1 MTTVSASSS
10 DLPTRSTVTAS
21 DGVRLAV
28 HAYTGIDPRR
38 PTILA
43 IHGYPDNHH
52 LWDGVAEH
60 LSEHRNGQYNF
71 VAYDVRGAGESTRP
85 AGRSN
90 YRFPQLISDVG
101 AVIDSLG
108 VGRVHLLAHDWGSI
122 QGWAAVTDETVM
134 GKVASFT
141 SISGPHLNYAGKFLR
156 SARTPRALFDVIRQ
170 FLASGYIWFFLTPGL
185 PELMVRAG
193 VGVKVVEAFG
203 RIGNSSTR
211 TRAGESVRATGD
223 YVNGLNLYRANM
235 PAPFLAP
242 GAELPETTVPV
253 QVLVPRKDIFVT
265 PALQRYTGSIPLGSR
280 VVPIEGGHWVV
291 TARPDVIAR
300 LASEWIDR
308 HVGETAPASA
318 GIMRTGPRDVRGKLA
333 LVTGAGAGIGRATA
347 IELARRGADTVV
359 IVDRDL
365 AAAEETA
372 VAVREAGAGAAV
384 YQADVSDDTAINSLA
399 AQVNDEH
406 GVVDILVN
414 NAGIGMAGRFLET
427 TPAHWDNILAVNLRG
442 VLNGSRA
449 FATQMVDRGEG
460 GTIINVSSAAA
471 FLPSK
476 SMIAYGTTK
485 AAVLAFS
492 ESLRADLAD
501 DGITVTAVCPGFVN
515 TNIAK
520 STVYAGMTADEQERA
535 RHRADAAYRRRNY
548 TPEATAKAI
557 VKAVKSGPPVVPIAA
572 ESKLGYAMRRI
583 SPSLIR
589 LLARY
594 DIRQS

>member
-1 MTTVSASSS
+1 MTRT
-10 DLPTRSTVTAS
+10 TVTAS
-21 DGVRLAV
+21 DGITLAV
-28 HAYTGIDPRR
+28 HAYTEIDPQR
-38 PTILA
+38 PTVLA

-52 LWDGVAEH
+52 LWDGVAGQ
-60 LSEHRNGQYNF
+60 LSDHHNGKYNV
-71 VAYDVRGAGESTRP
+71 VAYDVRGAGESARP

-90 YRFPQLISDVG
+90 YRFSQLISDTG

-134 GKVASFT
+134 SKIASFT
-141 SISGPHLNYAGKFLR
+141 SISGPHLQYAGKFLR
-156 SARTPRALFDVIRQ
+156 SPRTPRGVFDVVRQ
-170 FLASGYIWFFLTPGL
+170 FLASGYIWFFLCPGL
-185 PELMVRAG
+185 PELMIRSG
-193 VGVKVVEAFG
+193 LGVKVIEAFG

-211 TRAGESVRATGD
+211 TQDLCDAVRSTAD

-242 GAELPETTVPV
+242 GAQLPQTTVAV
-253 QVLVPRKDIFVT
+253 QVLVPRMDMFVT
-265 PALQRYTGSIPLGSR
+265 PALQRFTGSIPLGSR

-300 LASEWIDR
+300 LTSEWIDR
-308 HVGETAPASA
+308 VVDGAAPDKQSA
-318 GIMRTGPRDVRGKLA
+318 VRTGPRDVRGKLA

-347 IELARRGADTVV
+347 VELARHGAGTVV

-372 VAVREAGAGAAV
+372 AAVRDAGAGAAV
-384 YQADVSDDTAINSLA
+384 YQADVSDDTAINELA
-399 AQVNDEH
+399 AQVNNEH

-427 TPAHWDNILAVNLRG
+427 TPAHWDDILAINLRG

-520 STVYAGMTADEQERA
+520 STVYAGMTAGEQDRA
-535 RHRADAAYRRRNY
+535 RHGADAAYRRRNY

-557 VKAVKSGPPVVPIAA
+557 VKAVKSGPPVLPIAA
-572 ESKLGYAMRRI
+572 ESRVGYAMRRI

-594 DIRQS
+594 DIRQK

>member
-1 MTTVSASSS
+1 MTTISAP
-10 DLPTRSTVTAS
+10 PTRTTVTAS
-21 DGVRLAV
+21 DGVALAV
-28 HAYTGIDPRR
+28 HAYTEIDRQR
-38 PTILA
+38 PTVLA

-52 LWDGVAEH
+52 LWDGVAAH
-60 LSEHRNGQYNF
+60 LGGHHNDRYNF
-71 VAYDVRGAGESTRP
+71 AAYDVRGAGESARP
-85 AGRSN
+85 PGRSG

-108 VGRVHLLAHDWGSI
+108 VDQVHLLAHDWGSI
-122 QGWAAVTDETVM
+122 QGWAAVTDDAVM
-134 GKVASFT
+134 SKIASFT

-156 SARTPRALFDVIRQ
+156 SPRTPRGVFDVVRQ
-170 FLASGYIWFFLTPGL
+170 LLASGYIWFFLSPGL
-185 PELMVRAG
+185 PELMIRSG
-193 VGVKVVEAFG
+193 LGVKVIEAFG

-211 TRAGESVRATGD
+211 TESRAPVRSTGD

-242 GAELPETTVPV
+242 GAQLPATKVPV

-265 PALQRYTGSIPLGSR
+265 PALQRFTGSIPLGSR
-280 VVPIEGGHWVV
+280 VIPIEGGHWVV
-291 TARPDVIAR
+291 TSRPDVIAR
-300 LASEWIDR
+300 LTSEWIDR
-308 HVGETAPASA
+308 VVSGAASPSASVVG
-318 GIMRTGPRDVRGKLA
+318 TGRRDVRGKLA

-347 IELARRGADTVV
+347 LELARKGARAVM

-372 VAVREAGAGAAV
+372 AAVRDVGTDAAV
-384 YQADVSDDTAINSLA
+384 YQADVGDETAMNKLA

-406 GVVDILVN
+406 GVVDVLVN

-449 FATQMVDRGEG
+449 FGTQMVDRGQG

-501 DGITVTAVCPGFVN
+501 EGITVTAVCPGFVN

-520 STVYAGMTADEQERA
+520 STVYAGLTVDEQERA
-535 RHRADAAYRRRNY
+535 RHKADAAYRRRNY

-557 VKAVKSGPPVVPIAA
+557 VKAVKTGPPVLPIAA
-572 ESKLGYAMRRI
+572 ESRVGYAMRRI
-583 SPSLIR
+583 SPSLVR

-594 DIRQS
+594 DLRQK

>member
-1 MTTVSASSS
+1 
-10 DLPTRSTVTAS
+10 
-21 DGVRLAV
+21 
-28 HAYTGIDPRR
+28 
-38 PTILA
+38 
-43 IHGYPDNHH
+43 
-52 LWDGVAEH
+52 
-60 LSEHRNGQYNF
+60 
-71 VAYDVRGAGESTRP
+71 
-85 AGRSN
+85 
-90 YRFPQLISDVG
+90 
-101 AVIDSLG
+101 
-108 VGRVHLLAHDWGSI
+108 
-122 QGWAAVTDETVM
+122 VTDDAVM
-134 GKVASFT
+134 SKVASFT

-156 SARTPRALFDVIRQ
+156 SARTPRGLFDVVRQ
-170 FLASGYIWFFLTPGL
+170 FMASGYIWFFLCPGL
-185 PELMVRAG
+185 PELMIRSG
-193 VGVKVVEAFG
+193 LGVKVIDVFG

-211 TRAGESVRATGD
+211 TQSPTAVRSTGD

-242 GAELPETTVPV
+242 GAQLPQTNVPV
-253 QVLVPRKDIFVT
+253 QVLVPRMDMFVT
-265 PALQRYTGSIPLGSR
+265 PALQRFTGSIPLGSR

-291 TARPDVIAR
+291 TSRPDVVAR

-308 HVGETAPASA
+308 VVSGAASPSPSVVG
-318 GIMRTGPRDVRGKLA
+318 TGRRDVRGKLA

-347 IELARRGADTVV
+347 IELARKGARTVV

-365 AAAEETA
+365 EAAKETAAA
-372 VAVREAGAGAAV
+372 VHDAGSDAAV
-384 YQADVSDDTAINSLA
+384 YQADVGDETAMNDLA

-427 TPAHWDNILAVNLRG
+427 TPEHWDNILAVNLGG

-449 FATQMVDRGEG
+449 FGTQMVDRGQG

-501 DGITVTAVCPGFVN
+501 EGITVTAVCPGFVN

-520 STVYAGMTADEQERA
+520 STVYAGMSAVEQERA
-535 RHRADAAYRRRNY
+535 RQRADAVYRRRNY

-557 VKAVKSGPPVVPIAA
+557 VKAVKKGPPVLPIAA
-572 ESKLGYAMRRI
+572 ESRVGYAMRRI
-583 SPSLIR
+583 SPSLVR

-594 DIRQS
+594 DLRQR

>member
-1 MTTVSASSS
+1 MTRVC
-10 DLPTRSTVTAS
+10 VTAS
-21 DGVRLAV
+21 DGVTLAV
-28 HAYTGIDPRR
+28 HAYTEIDLQR
-38 PTILA
+38 PTVLA

-60 LSEHRNGQYNF
+60 LSGHRNGQYNF

-85 AGRSN
+85 ASRSS
-90 YRFPQLISDVG
+90 YLFPQLVSDIG

-122 QGWAAVTDETVM
+122 QAWAAVTDETVM
-134 GKVASFT
+134 SKVASFT

-185 PELMVRAG
+185 PELMVRSG
-193 VGVKVVEAFG
+193 LGVKVIEAFG
-203 RIGNSSTR
+203 RIGNSSIR
-211 TRAGESVRATGD
+211 TQDGEPVRATGD

-242 GAELPETTVPV
+242 GATLAETTVPV

-291 TARPDVIAR
+291 TARPDVVAR

-308 HVGETAPASA
+308 HVGETARASA
-318 GIMRTGPRDVRGKLA
+318 SIVRTGPRDVRGKLA

-347 IELARRGADTVV
+347 VELARRGADTVV

-365 AAAEETA
+365 AAAEKTA
-372 VAVREAGAGAAV
+372 TAVREAGAGAAA
-384 YQADVSDDTAINSLA
+384 YQADVSDDSAMNALA

-427 TPAHWDNILAVNLRG
+427 TPEHWDNILAVNLRG

-520 STVYAGMTADEQERA
+520 STVYAGMTADEQDRA

-557 VKAVKSGPPVVPIAA
+557 VKAVKSGPPVLPIAA

>member
-1 MTTVSASSS
+1 MTTASASSPHA
-10 DLPTRSTVTAS
+10 PTRSTVTAS
-21 DGVRLAV
+21 DGVALAV
-28 HAYTGIDPRR
+28 YAYTEIDPRR
-38 PTILA
+38 PTVLA
-43 IHGYPDNHH
+43 VHGYPDNHH

-60 LSEHRNGQYNF
+60 LGHRYNL
-71 VAYDVRGAGESTRP
+71 VAYDVRGAGESECSVQ
-85 AGRSN
+85 RSG
-90 YRFPQLISDVG
+90 YRFAQLVSDIG
-101 AVIDSLG
+101 TVIDSLG

-122 QGWAAVTDETVM
+122 QSWAAVTDETVM
-134 GKVASFT
+134 SKVASFT

-156 SARTPRALFDVIRQ
+156 SARSPRGLVDVIRQ
-170 FLASGYIWFFLTPGL
+170 FFASGYIWFFLTPGL
-185 PELMVRAG
+185 PELLIRAG
-193 VGVKVVEAFG
+193 VGVKMVEAFG
-203 RIGNSSTR
+203 RIGNSSTQSR
-211 TRAGESVRATGD
+211 PGDPVRATGD

-235 PAPFLAP
+235 PGPFLAP
-242 GAELPETTVPV
+242 SAKLPHTTVPV
-253 QVLVPRKDIFVT
+253 QVLVPRKDMFVT
-265 PALQRYTGSIPLGSR
+265 PALQRFTGSIPLGSR

-300 LASEWIDR
+300 LAGEWIDR
-308 HVGETAPASA
+308 HVDGAALAIA
-318 GIMRTGPRDVRGKLA
+318 GTVQTGPRDVQGKLA

-347 IELARRGADTVV
+347 LELARQGADTVV

-365 AAAEETA
+365 AAAQQTA
-372 VAVREAGAGAAV
+372 AAVREAGADAAAF
-384 YQADVSDDTAINSLA
+384 QADVSDEAAINALA
-399 AQVNDEH
+399 AQVNSEH

-427 TPAHWDNILAVNLRG
+427 TPEHWDNILGVNLRG

-449 FATQMVDRGEG
+449 FATQMVDRGQG

-520 STVYAGMTADEQERA
+520 NTVYAGMTSGEQDTA
-535 RHRADAAYRRRNY
+535 RHKADVAYRRRNY

-557 VKAVKSGPPVVPIAA
+557 VKAVSSGPPVLPIAP
-572 ESKLGYAMRRI
+572 ESRVGYALRRI

-594 DIRQS
+594 DIRP

>member
-1 MTTVSASSS
+1 
-10 DLPTRSTVTAS
+10 
-21 DGVRLAV
+21 
-28 HAYTGIDPRR
+28 
-38 PTILA
+38 
-43 IHGYPDNHH
+43 
-52 LWDGVAEH
+52 
-60 LSEHRNGQYNF
+60 
-71 VAYDVRGAGESTRP
+71 
-85 AGRSN
+85 
-90 YRFPQLISDVG
+90 
-101 AVIDSLG
+101 
-108 VGRVHLLAHDWGSI
+108 
-122 QGWAAVTDETVM
+122 M

-141 SISGPHLNYAGKFLR
+141 SISGPHLTYASKFLR
-156 SARTPRALFDVIRQ
+156 SARTPRGLVDVIRQ

-185 PELMVRAG
+185 PELLIRAG
-193 VGVKVVEAFG
+193 LGVKLIELLG
-203 RIGNSSTR
+203 RIGNTSTQAR
-211 TRAGESVRATGD
+211 PGDPVRSTGD
-223 YVNGLNLYRANM
+223 YINGLNLYRANM
-235 PAPFLAP
+235 PGPFTAPDAK
-242 GAELPETTVPV
+242 LPDTTVPV
-253 QVLVPRKDIFVT
+253 QVLVPRMDLFVT

-280 VVPIEGGHWVV
+280 VVQVEGGHWMV
-291 TARPDVIAR
+291 TARPDVVAR
-300 LASEWIDR
+300 LTAEWIDR
-308 HVGETAPASA
+308 HVNGAALAAASVVQ
-318 GIMRTGPRDVRGKLA
+318 TGPRDVHGKLA

-347 IELARRGADTVV
+347 VELARQGADTVV

-365 AAAEETA
+365 AAAQDTA
-372 VAVREAGAGAAV
+372 AAVREAGAAAAA
-384 YQADVSDDTAINSLA
+384 YQTDVSDEAAINALA
-399 AQVNDEH
+399 AQVNNEH

-427 TPAHWDNILAVNLRG
+427 TPENWDNILGVNLRG

-449 FATQMVDRGEG
+449 FASQMVDRGQG

-520 STVYAGMTADEQERA
+520 STVYAGMTPDEQESA
-535 RHRADAAYRRRNY
+535 RHKADIAYRRRNY

-557 VKAVKSGPPVVPIAA
+557 VKAVNSGPPVLPIAA
-572 ESKLGYAMRRI
+572 ESRIGYALRRI

-594 DIRQS
+594 DIRP

>member
-1 MTTVSASSS
+1 MTTDSAASSTV
-10 DLPTRSTVTAS
+10 PTRSTVTAS
-21 DGVRLAV
+21 DGVTLAV
-28 HAYTGIDPRR
+28 HAYTEIDPQR
-38 PTILA
+38 PTVLA

-60 LSEHRNGQYNF
+60 LTGRYNL
-71 VAYDVRGAGESTRP
+71 VAYDVRGAGESARP

-90 YRFPQLISDVG
+90 YRFSQLISDTG

-108 VGRVHLLAHDWGSI
+108 VGPVHLLAHDWGSI
-122 QGWAAVTDETVM
+122 QAWAAVTDETVM
-134 GKVASFT
+134 TKVASFT
-141 SISGPHLNYAGKFLR
+141 SISGPHLSYAGKFLR
-156 SARTPRALFDVIRQ
+156 SARTPRGLVDVIRQ
-170 FLASGYIWFFLTPGL
+170 FFASGYIWFFLTPGL
-185 PELMVRAG
+185 PELLIRAG
-193 VGVKVVEAFG
+193 VGVKLIEAFG
-203 RIGNSSTR
+203 RIGNSSTQ
-211 TRAGESVRATGD
+211 TRPGDPVRSTGD

-235 PAPFLAP
+235 PGPFLAP
-242 GAELPETTVPV
+242 GAKLPDTTVPV
-253 QVLVPRKDIFVT
+253 QVLVPRTDLFVT
-265 PALQRYTGSIPLGSR
+265 PALQRFTGSIPLGSR

-300 LASEWIDR
+300 LTSEWIDR
-308 HVGETAPASA
+308 VVGGAAPDKQSA
-318 GIMRTGPRDVRGKLA
+318 VRTGPRDVRGKLV

-347 IELARRGADTVV
+347 LELARQGADTVV

-365 AAAEETA
+365 AAAEDTATA
-372 VAVREAGAGAAV
+372 VRDAGAGAAA
-384 YQADVSDDTAINSLA
+384 YEADVSDEKAIDSLA

-442 VLNGSRA
+442 VLNGSRS
-449 FATQMVDRGEG
+449 FATQMVDRGQG

-520 STVYAGMTADEQERA
+520 STVYAGMSPDEQDSA
-535 RHRADAAYRRRNY
+535 RDKADVAYRRRNY

-557 VKAVKSGPPVVPIAA
+557 VKAVKSGPPVLPIAA
-572 ESKLGYAMRRI
+572 ESRVGYAMRRI

-594 DIRQS
+594 DIRP